1 MIHYR
6 QWLKTEQKII
16 HFMRFKETLLL
27 FIAITASNF
36 YLFGQEDHLL
46 PGNNIFGVRDF
57 QFDYYYEVRKVL
69 YANLSDDTE
78 IRFLVLPS
86 IGSERILMIEH
97 DKKTE
102 RYYLV
107 YRIAHESIWRI
118 YYDTK
123 EGKKIPKI
131 SVDTWR
137 VEIDIE
143 NVELIKSLFITA
155 VKETKYPKEEILGV
169 DGANFYFQVNT
180 GWFGQKEG
188 NIWSPKEGS
197 LMNDLVNIG
206 YTLMEITSKTN
217 IKVSFDSVL
226 SNRIL
231 SLKEKIENQSI
242 K

>member
-1 MIHYR
+1 
-6 QWLKTEQKII
+6 
-16 HFMRFKETLLL
+16 MRFKVTLFLIL
-27 FIAITASNF
+27 AITASNL
-36 YLFGQEDHLL
+36 YLFGQGDHLL
-46 PGNNIFGVRDF
+46 PGNSIFGVYDF
-57 QFDYYYEVRKVL
+57 KFEYYSEVRKVL
-69 YANLSDDTE
+69 FNNQNDDTE

-102 RYYLV
+102 KYYLV

-118 YYDTK
+118 YYHKK

-137 VEIDIE
+137 VEIDKE
-143 NVELIKSLFITA
+143 NVELIKSLFIAA
-155 VKETKYPKEEILGV
+155 VKETKYPKEEFVGV
-169 DGANFYFQVNT
+169 DGTNFYFQVNT
-180 GWFGQKEG
+180 GWYGHKEG
-188 NIWSPKEGS
+188 NIWSPEEGS
-197 LMNDLVNIG
+197 LMKELVNIG
-206 YTLMEITSKTN
+206 FTLIEIPSKTN
-217 IKVSFDSVL
+217 SKVLIDSDL